1 MIFHTGLREQ
11 RGRGIGALFSGLLRG
26 LKPLAQM
33 GFRAGKRLL
42 TSDFAKNLG
51 KTALEAG
58 KQAVTNIA
66 VDLLEGK
73 NISDSAQEQLDDAKK
88 KIANTLKGG
97 GGCSK
102 NRNRK
107 RKKNNPPTFP
117 CKKLKYNLL
126 K

>member
-11 RGRGIGALFSGLLRG
+11 RGRGIGAIFSGLMRG

-51 KTALEAG
+51 RSALDAG
-58 KQAVTNIA
+58 KEAVKNIA

-73 NISDSAQEQLDDAKK
+73 NVSESAQEQIEEAKK

-97 GGCSK
+97 GGCSGK
-102 NRNRK
+102 R
-107 RKKNNPPTFP
+107 RKKIKNSSLSLK
-117 CKKLKYNLL
+117 CKKIKYNLL

>member
-11 RGRGIGALFSGLLRG
+11 RGRGIGAIFSGLMRG

-33 GFRAGKRLL
+33 GFRAGKRFL

-51 KTALEAG
+51 KSALDAG

-73 NISDSAQEQLDDAKK
+73 NISDSAQEQLEDAKK
-88 KIANTLKGG
+88 KIATTLKGEG
-97 GGCSK
+97 VVQK
-102 NRNRK
+102 NVVK
-107 RKKNNPPTFP
+107 ERKKLQQIFHV
-117 CKKLKYNLL
+117 KNLNTIY
-126 K
+126 

>member
-11 RGRGIGALFSGLLRG
+11 RGRGIGAIFSGLLRG

-33 GFRAGKRLL
+33 GFRAGKRFL

-51 KTALEAG
+51 KTALDAG
-58 KQAVTNIA
+58 KQAATNIA

-73 NISDSAQEQLDDAKK
+73 NISESAQDQLEDAKK
-88 KIANTLKGG
+88 KIATTLKGG
-97 GGCSK
+97 GGCSRK
-102 NRNRK
+102 CRK
-107 RKKNNPPTFP
+107 RKKTMSKNFP
-117 CKKLKYNLL
+117 CKKLKYHLL

>member
-11 RGRGIGALFSGLLRG
+11 RGRGIGAIFSGLMRG

-33 GFRAGKRLL
+33 GFRAGKRFL

-51 KTALEAG
+51 KSALDAG

-73 NISDSAQEQLDDAKK
+73 NISDSAQEQLEDAKK
-88 KIANTLKGG
+88 KIATTLKGG

-102 NRNRK
+102 KRCK
-107 RKKNNPPTFP
+107 RKKKTPTNFP
-117 CKKLKYNLL
+117 CKKLKYHLL

>member
-11 RGRGIGALFSGLLRG
+11 RGRGIGAIFSGLMRG

-33 GFRAGKRLL
+33 GFRAGKRFL

-51 KTALEAG
+51 KSALDAG

-73 NISDSAQEQLDDAKK
+73 NISDSAQEQLEDAKK
-88 KIANTLKGG
+88 KIATTLKGG

-102 NRNRK
+102 KRCK
-107 RKKNNPPTFP
+107 RKKKTPANFP
-117 CKKLKYNLL
+117 CKKLKYHLL